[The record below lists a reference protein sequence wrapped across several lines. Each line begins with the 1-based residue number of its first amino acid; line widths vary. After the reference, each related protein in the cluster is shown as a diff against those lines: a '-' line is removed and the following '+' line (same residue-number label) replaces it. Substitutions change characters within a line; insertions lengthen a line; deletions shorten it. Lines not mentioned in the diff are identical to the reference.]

1 LLSKFFVAALLA
13 AVSISLYGA
22 VVNKPKTAPQVH
34 QHKTTSVAHV
44 QTKAQG
50 NKKMT
55 EANKPPVSAEK
66 SQDEWKKNL
75 TPEQY
80 RVMREKG
87 TEAPF
92 TGKYWDTKV
101 KGVYKCAACGNVLFE
116 SKTKFEAGC
125 GWPSFYSP
133 ADAKGV
139 KYHTDTS
146 NGMTRTEVT
155 CAKCGAHLGHV
166 FDDGPEPTGK
176 RYCINSVSL
185 ELVPDK

>member
-1 LLSKFFVAALLA
+1 M
-13 AVSISLYGA
+13 
-22 VVNKPKTAPQVH
+22 
-34 QHKTTSVAHV
+34 
-44 QTKAQG
+44 TK
-50 NKKMT
+50 
-55 EANKPPVSAEK
+55 ENKPPVSAEK
-66 SQDEWKKNL
+66 SPEDWKKIL

-80 RVMREKG
+80 RIMREKG

-92 TGKYWDTKV
+92 SGKYWETKV

-125 GWPSFYSP
+125 GWPSFFSP

-146 NGMTRTEVT
+146 HGMTRTEVT

-176 RYCINSVSL
+176 RYCINSISL